1 MRECQ
6 FRYDGGQD
14 DARRE
19 RRRNETMTRGPLA
32 DRKASNSRC
41 SMSKFWP
48 MDSKPAEPI
57 RIRARRVEA
66 KTANS
71 DPCNMN

>member
-19 RRRNETMTRGPLA
+19 RRRNKTTTRGPLA
-32 DRKASNSRC
+32 DGKAGTIRC
-41 SMSKFWP
+41 SKSKFLP
-48 MDSKPAEPI
+48 MDSKPAMPV

-71 DPCNMN
+71 NPCNVN